1 MLFPVRQQPASTN
14 WCFGSISLADDSR
27 EWLSPVSIINQ
38 LRLPFQYIP
47 RPRPDKESRGR
58 ERGIPRTMGTLYRWA
73 SPSEREGLYWNGI
86 PVWFCLAWNLLGL
99 DSSLLTSIS
108 PGTLFQARN
117 NCVRKR
123 KKPSSLKQEN
133 GLESGADSQR
143 PFSKQKSRD
152 S

>member
-1 MLFPVRQQPASTN
+1 MLYTQASQSVREALCGNS
-14 WCFGSISLADDSR
+14 
-27 EWLSPVSIINQ
+27 
-38 LRLPFQYIP
+38 
-47 RPRPDKESRGR
+47 
-58 ERGIPRTMGTLYRWA
+58 
-73 SPSEREGLYWNGI
+73 I
-86 PVWFCLAWNLLGL
+86 PVWFCLTWDLLGL

-108 PGTLFQARN
+108 SGTLFQARN

-152 S
+152 SWGFRAPKIPADSHMIFSENSINIQRPF

>member
-1 MLFPVRQQPASTN
+1 MLQQVMTSPGEIVFREVETPVPQAGEVLIRMMR
-14 WCFGSISLADDSR
+14 I
-27 EWLSPVSIINQ
+27 
-38 LRLPFQYIP
+38 
-47 RPRPDKESRGR
+47 
-58 ERGIPRTMGTLYRWA
+58 GIPRTVGMQYRRA
-73 SPSEREGLYWNGI
+73 FQSVREALCGNGI

-108 PGTLFQARN
+108 SGALFQARN

-152 S
+152 SWGFRVPKIPADSHMIIF